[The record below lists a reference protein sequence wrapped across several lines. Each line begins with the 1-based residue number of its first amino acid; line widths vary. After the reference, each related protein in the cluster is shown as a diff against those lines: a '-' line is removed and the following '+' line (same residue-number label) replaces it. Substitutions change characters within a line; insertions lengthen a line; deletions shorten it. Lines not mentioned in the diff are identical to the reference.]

1 MARRKER
8 PKFEHK
14 AGTLEYFHCLQS
26 MSKWSELLYS
36 IKNDKPYNDFLLL
49 LLENDFYYSESGIK
63 INKVAQLSGFPTAKV
78 TKWLKEIY
86 DDIFILNE
94 EHPELFCNPQ
104 EIKVSLLCSYFD
116 SYGNFTL
123 SLPAI
128 PRKGETFMFH
138 FMKALVGTDY
148 FFVESVSY
156 EIEANTT
163 SINIFLK
170 GGVHSEYRD
179 FALSKARFEGRIRY
193 MDEVDLLDSQI
204 DDLLRGKTHHQ
215 VLNE

>member
-8 PKFEHK
+8 PKLEHK

-26 MSKWSELLYS
+26 MSKWSESLYS
-36 IKNDKPYNDFLLL
+36 MKNGKPYNDFLLL
-49 LLENDFYYSESGIK
+49 LLKNDFYNPESGIT

-78 TKWLKEIY
+78 TKWFKEIY
-86 DDIFILNE
+86 DDIFVLNE
-94 EHPELFCNPQ
+94 EYPELFCKPH
-104 EIKVSLLCSYFD
+104 EITVTLSCAYFD

-123 SLPAI
+123 SLPSI

-138 FMKALVGTDY
+138 FTKALVGTDY

-156 EIEANTT
+156 EIEANST
-163 SINIFLK
+163 SICIFLK
-170 GGVHSEYRD
+170 GGVYSEYRE
-179 FALSKARFEGRIRY
+179 FALSKAKFEGRIRY

-204 DDLLRGKTHHQ
+204 DDLLRGKTHRQ